1 MSISLHLLT
10 YFLFSVAGFPSCF
23 SADPQYEKCRSPLR
37 CGYGPSVFPDIIT
50 YPFWGDNIDKPKF
63 CGHKDFELTC
73 KDDQNLSIEINNLS
87 FHVSSANLDN
97 KTITVVDESL
107 FEGRCPKMLNFT
119 GDDRFT
125 LNPTT
130 ETIDLFNCSSGDPS
144 RAVSNIT
151 CGESNIAGPVT
162 YHYFGSSSYAHSCS
176 RVGKIPIS
184 TSAKN
189 TLLQYS
195 VSNLTIALE
204 KGFELRFNIDDQVC
218 RGCSNSSGIC
228 GSESESGNFRCL
240 CSDKPHD
247 RSCNDNKGESFTKSL
262 LLLSFTIFLFRF
274 GLDNCCATITFKIS
288 YIETCLHIDSKNVY
302 FDQSIENCNRY

>member
-1 MSISLHLLT
+1 MPT
-10 YFLFSVAGFPSCF
+10 VVAGLKKF
-23 SADPQYEKCRSPLR
+23 S
-37 CGYGPSVFPDIIT
+37 
-50 YPFWGDNIDKPKF
+50 
-63 CGHKDFELTC
+63 
-73 KDDQNLSIEINNLS
+73 
-87 FHVSSANLDN
+87 
-97 KTITVVDESL
+97 
-107 FEGRCPKMLNFT
+107 
-119 GDDRFT
+119 
-125 LNPTT
+125 
-130 ETIDLFNCSSGDPS
+130 
-144 RAVSNIT
+144 
-151 CGESNIAGPVT
+151 
-162 YHYFGSSSYAHSCS
+162 
-176 RVGKIPIS
+176 IS

-195 VSNLTIALE
+195 LSNLTIALE